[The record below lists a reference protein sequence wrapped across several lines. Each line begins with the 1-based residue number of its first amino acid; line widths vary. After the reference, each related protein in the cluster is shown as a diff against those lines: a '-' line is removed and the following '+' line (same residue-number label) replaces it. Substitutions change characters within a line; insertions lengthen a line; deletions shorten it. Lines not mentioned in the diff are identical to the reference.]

1 MGIEHVL
8 HRLAIRYKSGAGI
21 RAMADDLGV
30 NYQVLVNKLN
40 PNTHTHHVY
49 VEDLDEL
56 VTLLDTDDV
65 AKYFAAQRNMVCVKS
80 PGFDDLSDNALLD
93 LFIDL
98 ESRKAQWLERMKDA
112 LSDGKVTRGE
122 LAEIRCDYSEF
133 IAATAEVMAR
143 IELYLQ
149 ASEARAARLPL
160 GGPDRS

>member
-21 RAMADDLGV
+21 KAIADDLGV

-40 PNTHTHHVY
+40 PNTHTHHIY
-49 VEDLDEL
+49 VEELDEL

-98 ESRKAQWLERMKDA
+98 ESRKAQWLERMKEA
-112 LSDGKVTRGE
+112 LSDGKVTRSE
-122 LAEIRCDYSEF
+122 SDEIKRGYSEF
-133 IAATAEVMAR
+133 IAATAEVMGR

-149 ASEARAARLPL
+149 ASEARDARLRADD
-160 GGPDRS
+160 PDRS